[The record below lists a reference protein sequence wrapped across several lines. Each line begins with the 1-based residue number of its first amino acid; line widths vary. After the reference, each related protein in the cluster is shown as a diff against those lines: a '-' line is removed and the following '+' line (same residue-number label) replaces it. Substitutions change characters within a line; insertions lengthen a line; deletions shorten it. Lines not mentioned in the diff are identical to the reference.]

1 MKSFNFLLKQIFFFF
16 ILLYF
21 CGCSSKENIVI
32 RYINGQV
39 SAAIETDPTP
49 ADDDT
54 ADDPCIWVH
63 PSDPSQSLIIGT
75 DKDEKSAGLRVYDL
89 NGRQVS
95 ETDIE
100 KANNV
105 DLRYGMKVGSS
116 TFDIVT
122 TGLRNSNSL
131 GIYKIN
137 PLTRNLDNISAR
149 IVDLGL
155 EAYGSCMYKS
165 PEGVFYAIIND
176 KEGNVEQYE
185 LFDNGR
191 GKVDA
196 KLVRTLKLKGQLEGC
211 VADDISRHLY
221 IGEENYGIWKFD
233 ADPNGST
240 VGVVVDTIGPN
251 LYADVEGLTI
261 YYSSESEGYLIAS
274 SQGDNTYV
282 LYDRKGEN
290 SFIGRFAITDNAS
303 IDGTS
308 ETDGIDVC
316 NMNLGGKFSSGIF
329 IVQDG
334 VNTNSTNKTKDNTN
348 YKAVPWSDIASI
360 FTPKLT
366 VNNKYNIR
374 K

>member
-1 MKSFNFLLKQIFFFF
+1 
-16 ILLYF
+16 
-21 CGCSSKENIVI
+21 
-32 RYINGQV
+32 
-39 SAAIETDPTP
+39 
-49 ADDDT
+49 
-54 ADDPCIWVH
+54 
-63 PSDPSQSLIIGT
+63 
-75 DKDEKSAGLRVYDL
+75 
-89 NGRQVS
+89 
-95 ETDIE
+95 
-100 KANNV
+100 
-105 DLRYGMKVGSS
+105 
-116 TFDIVT
+116 
-122 TGLRNSNSL
+122 
-131 GIYKIN
+131 
-137 PLTRNLDNISAR
+137 
-149 IVDLGL
+149 
-155 EAYGSCMYKS
+155 MYKS
-165 PEGVFYAIIND
+165 PEGIFYAIVND

-185 LFDNGR
+185 LFDDGR

-233 ADPNGST
+233 ADPKGST

-261 YYSSESEGYLIAS
+261 YYSGKFKGYLIAS

-282 LYDRKGEN
+282 IYDREGDN
-290 SFIGRFAITDNAS
+290 SFIGRFAIADNAL
-303 IDGTS
+303 IDGAS

-316 NMNLGGKFSSGIF
+316 NMNLGGKFSNGIF

-334 VNTNSTNKTKDNTN
+334 VNTNSSNKSKDNTN

-366 VNNKYNIR
+366 MNNRYNIR